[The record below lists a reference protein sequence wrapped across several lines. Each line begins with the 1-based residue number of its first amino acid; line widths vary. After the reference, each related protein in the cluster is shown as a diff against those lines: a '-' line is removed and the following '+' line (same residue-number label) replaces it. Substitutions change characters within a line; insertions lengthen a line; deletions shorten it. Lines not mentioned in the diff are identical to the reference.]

1 MNALAIA
8 VLLAAATE
16 PASPPAAHEPAAS
29 EAVDF
34 GADKSLRMTV
44 PVSIGGQGPFN
55 FVVDTGAE
63 RTVLSE
69 ELANTLGLGRTG
81 SAEVHS
87 ISGAQRFET
96 VTVPSLSVTS
106 TPVRNVQAP
115 VLKRGNLGAEGL
127 LGIDSLQSKA
137 ILIDFGQQ
145 TITVTPAAAT
155 PRLKADDDD
164 TIVIRARS
172 RLGRLI
178 LADAAIGHR
187 KIAVVIDTGAE
198 HSVGNVAMRKAAV
211 KRGKAELLLPT
222 TLYDVAGGTVPAEI
236 AVVNDMR
243 LGSVTLTG
251 MPIAFADLPVFRQLG
266 LDRRPAMLL
275 GMNTLRA
282 FDQVAVDFATR
293 KVRFVVP
300 GDSSREDATRLASAE

>member
-8 VLLAAATE
+8 VLLAAGTTE
-16 PASPPAAHEPAAS
+16 PAPPPPAANED
-29 EAVDF
+29 VDF
-34 GADKSLRMTV
+34 GADRSLRMTV
-44 PVSIGGQGPFN
+44 PVSIGGQGPFD

-69 ELANTLGLGRTG
+69 ELATTLGLGRTG

-145 TITVTPAAAT
+145 TITVTPASKT
-155 PRLKADDDD
+155 PELKADDDD

-178 LADAAIGHR
+178 LADASVGLR
-187 KIAVVIDTGAE
+187 RIAVVIDTGAE
-198 HSVGNVAMRKAAV
+198 HSVGNLAMRKAAL
-211 KRGKAELLLPT
+211 KRGKATLLIPT
-222 TLYDVAGGTVPAEI
+222 TLQDVAGGTVPAEI
-236 AVVNDMR
+236 GIVNDMR
-243 LGSVTLTG
+243 LGTVKLTG

-266 LDRRPAMLL
+266 LDKRPAMLL

-282 FDQVAVDFATR
+282 FNQVAVDFATR

-300 GDSSREDATRLASAE
+300 GDSSREDATRLASIQ

>member
-1 MNALAIA
+1 MNAWAIA
-8 VLLAAATE
+8 VLLAAGTTE
-16 PASPPAAHEPAAS
+16 PVSPPPAAN

-34 GADKSLRMTV
+34 GADKSQRMTV
-44 PVSIGGQGPFN
+44 PVSIDGQGPFN

-81 SAEVHS
+81 TAEVHS
-87 ISGAQRFET
+87 ISGAQRFQT

-115 VLKRGNLGAEGL
+115 LLKRGNLGAEGL

-137 ILIDFGQQ
+137 ILIDFAEQK
-145 TITVTPAAAT
+145 IMVTPAS
-155 PRLKADDDD
+155 KAPELNADEGD

-178 LADAAIGHR
+178 LADAAVGQR

-198 HSVGNVAMRKAAV
+198 HSVGNLAMRKAAV
-211 KRGKAELLLPT
+211 KRGKALLLIPT
-222 TLYDVAGGTVPAEI
+222 TLQDVAGGSVPAEI

-266 LDRRPAMLL
+266 LDKRPAMLL

-282 FDQVAVDFATR
+282 FNQVAVDFATK

-300 GDSSREDATRLASAE
+300 GDSSREDATQLASTE

>member
-1 MNALAIA
+1 MNALTIA
-8 VLLAAATE
+8 VLLAAATTE
-16 PASPPAAHEPAAS
+16 PVSTPPAAN

-34 GADKSLRMTV
+34 GADKSQRMTV
-44 PVSIGGQGPFN
+44 PVSIDGQGPFN

-81 SAEVHS
+81 TAEVHS
-87 ISGAQRFET
+87 ISGAQRFQT

-115 VLKRGNLGAEGL
+115 LLKRGNLGAEGL

-137 ILIDFGQQ
+137 ILIDFAQQ
-145 TITVTPAAAT
+145 KIMVTPAS
-155 PRLKADDDD
+155 KAPELNADEGD

-178 LADAAIGHR
+178 LADAAVGQR

-198 HSVGNVAMRKAAV
+198 HSVGNLAMRKAAV
-211 KRGKAELLLPT
+211 KRGKALLLIPT
-222 TLYDVAGGTVPAEI
+222 TLQDVAGGTVPAEI

-266 LDRRPAMLL
+266 LDKRPAMLL

-282 FDQVAVDFATR
+282 FNQVAVDFSTK

-300 GDSSREDATRLASAE
+300 GDSSREDATQLASAE

>member
-8 VLLAAATE
+8 ALLVAATTE
-16 PASPPAAHEPAAS
+16 PVSPPPAAN

-34 GADKSLRMTV
+34 GADRSLRMTV
-44 PVSIGGQGPFN
+44 PVSIDGQGPFN

-69 ELANTLGLGRTG
+69 ELATTLGLGRTG

-115 VLKRGNLGAEGL
+115 LLKRGNLGAEGL

-137 ILIDFGQQ
+137 ILIDFAQQ
-145 TITVTPAAAT
+145 KIMVTPASKA
-155 PRLKADDDD
+155 PELKADDDD

-178 LADAAIGHR
+178 LADAAVGQR

-198 HSVGNVAMRKAAV
+198 HSVGNLAMRKAAV
-211 KRGKAELLLPT
+211 KRGKATLLIPT
-222 TLYDVAGGTVPAEI
+222 TLQDVAGGSVAAEI
-236 AVVNDMR
+236 AIVDDMR

-266 LDRRPAMLL
+266 LDKRPAMLL

-282 FDQVAVDFATR
+282 FNQVAVDFSTK

-300 GDSSREDATRLASAE
+300 GDSSREDAAQLASLR

>member
-8 VLLAAATE
+8 ALLVAAGADL
-16 PASPPAAHEPAAS
+16 ASPPPAAN
-29 EAVDF
+29 EAVEF
-34 GADKSLRMTV
+34 GADRALRMTV
-44 PVSIGGQGPFN
+44 PVSIDGQGPFD

-87 ISGAQRFET
+87 ISGAQRFQT

-115 VLKRGNLGAEGL
+115 LLKRGNLGAEGL

-137 ILIDFGQQ
+137 ILIDFAQRK
-145 TITVTPAAAT
+145 IMVTPASKT
-155 PRLKADDDD
+155 PELKADDDD
-164 TIVIRARS
+164 TIVIRARN

-178 LADAAIGHR
+178 LADAAIGKR
-187 KIAVVIDTGAE
+187 RIAVVIDTGAG
-198 HSVGNVAMRKAAV
+198 HSVGSLAMRKAAV
-211 KRGKAELLLPT
+211 KRGKAALLIPT
-222 TLYDVAGGTVPAEI
+222 MLHDVAGGSVPAEI

-266 LDRRPAMLL
+266 LDKRPAMLL

-282 FDQVAVDFATR
+282 FDQVAVDFASR

-300 GDSSREDATRLASAE
+300 GDSRREDAARLASLR

>member
-1 MNALAIA
+1 MNAWAIA
-8 VLLAAATE
+8 VLLAAGTTE
-16 PASPPAAHEPAAS
+16 PVLPPPAAN

-34 GADKSLRMTV
+34 GADKSQRMTV
-44 PVSIGGQGPFN
+44 PVSIDGQGPFN

-81 SAEVHS
+81 TAEVHS
-87 ISGAQRFET
+87 ISGAQRFQT

-115 VLKRGNLGAEGL
+115 LLKRGNLGAEGL

-137 ILIDFGQQ
+137 ILIDFAQQ
-145 TITVTPAAAT
+145 KIMVTPAS
-155 PRLKADDDD
+155 KAPELNADEGD

-178 LADAAIGHR
+178 LADAAVGER

-198 HSVGNVAMRKAAV
+198 HSVGNLAMRKAAV
-211 KRGKAELLLPT
+211 KRGKAMLLIPT
-222 TLYDVAGGTVPAEI
+222 TLQDVAGGSVPAEI

-300 GDSSREDATRLASAE
+300 GDSSREEATRLASAQ

>member
-1 MNALAIA
+1 MNAWAIA
-8 VLLAAATE
+8 VLLAAGTTE
-16 PASPPAAHEPAAS
+16 PVLPPPAAN

-34 GADKSLRMTV
+34 GADKSQRMTV
-44 PVSIGGQGPFN
+44 PVSIDGQGPFN

-81 SAEVHS
+81 TAEVHS
-87 ISGAQRFET
+87 ISGAQRFQT

-115 VLKRGNLGAEGL
+115 LLKRGNLGAEGL

-137 ILIDFGQQ
+137 ILIDFAQRK
-145 TITVTPAAAT
+145 IMVTPAS
-155 PRLKADDDD
+155 KAPELNADEGD

-178 LADAAIGHR
+178 LADAAVGER

-198 HSVGNVAMRKAAV
+198 HSVGNLAMRKAAV
-211 KRGKAELLLPT
+211 KRGKAMLLIPT
-222 TLYDVAGGTVPAEI
+222 TLQDVAGGSVPAEI

-266 LDRRPAMLL
+266 LDKRPAMLL

-282 FDQVAVDFATR
+282 FNQVAVDFATK

-300 GDSSREDATRLASAE
+300 GDSSREDATQLASAR

>member
-1 MNALAIA
+1 MNALALA
-8 VLLAAATE
+8 VLLLAGVAAEQA
-16 PASPPAAHEPAAS
+16 PPTPAAS
-29 EAVDF
+29 ETVDF
-34 GADKSLRMTV
+34 GADRGLRMTV
-44 PVSIGGQGPFN
+44 PVSIDGRGPFD

-69 ELANTLGLGRTG
+69 ELASTLGLGRTG

-87 ISGAQRFET
+87 ISGVERFET

-115 VLKRGNLGAEGL
+115 LLKRGDLGAEGL

-137 ILIDFGQQ
+137 ILIDFAHQK
-145 TITVTPAAAT
+145 IMVTPASRA
-155 PRLKADDDD
+155 PELKADDDD
-164 TIVIRARS
+164 TIIIRARS

-178 LADAAIGHR
+178 LADAAIGAR
-187 KIAVVIDTGAE
+187 RIAVVIDTGAE
-198 HSVGNVAMRKAAV
+198 HSVGNLAMRRAAV
-211 KRGKAELLLPT
+211 KRGKAQLLIPT
-222 TLYDVAGGTVPAEI
+222 TLHDVAGGTVPAEV
-236 AVVNDMR
+236 AVVDGLR

-266 LDRRPAMLL
+266 LDERPAMLL

-282 FDQVAVDFATR
+282 FNQVAVDFTTK
-293 KVRFVVP
+293 KVRFVIP
-300 GDSSREDATRLASAE
+300 GDSSRERDTRVASAD

>member
-1 MNALAIA
+1 MNAWAIA
-8 VLLAAATE
+8 VLLAAGTTE
-16 PASPPAAHEPAAS
+16 PVLPPPAAN

-34 GADKSLRMTV
+34 GADKSQRMTV
-44 PVSIGGQGPFN
+44 PVSIDGQGPFN

-81 SAEVHS
+81 TAEVHS
-87 ISGAQRFET
+87 ISGAQRFQT

-115 VLKRGNLGAEGL
+115 LLKRGNLGAEGL

-137 ILIDFGQQ
+137 ILIDFAQQ
-145 TITVTPAAAT
+145 KIMVTPAS
-155 PRLKADDDD
+155 KAPELNADEGD

-178 LADAAIGHR
+178 LADAAVGER

-198 HSVGNVAMRKAAV
+198 HSVGNLAMRKAAV
-211 KRGKAELLLPT
+211 KRGKAMLLIPT
-222 TLYDVAGGTVPAEI
+222 TLQDVAGGSVPAEI

-266 LDRRPAMLL
+266 LDKRPAMLL

-282 FDQVAVDFATR
+282 FNQVAVDFATK

-300 GDSSREDATRLASAE
+300 GDSSREDATQLASAR

>member
-1 MNALAIA
+1 MNAWAIA
-8 VLLAAATE
+8 VLLAAGTTE
-16 PASPPAAHEPAAS
+16 PVSPPLAAN

-34 GADKSLRMTV
+34 GADKSQRMTV
-44 PVSIGGQGPFN
+44 PVSIDGQGPFN

-81 SAEVHS
+81 TAEVHS
-87 ISGAQRFET
+87 ISGAQRFQT

-115 VLKRGNLGAEGL
+115 LLKRGNLGAEGL

-137 ILIDFGQQ
+137 ILIDFAQQ
-145 TITVTPAAAT
+145 KIMVTPAS
-155 PRLKADDDD
+155 KAPELNADEGD

-178 LADAAIGHR
+178 LADAAVGQR

-198 HSVGNVAMRKAAV
+198 HSVGNLAMRKAAV
-211 KRGKAELLLPT
+211 KRGKALLLIPT
-222 TLYDVAGGTVPAEI
+222 TLQDVAGGTVPAEI

-266 LDRRPAMLL
+266 LDKRPAMLL

-282 FDQVAVDFATR
+282 FNQVAVDFATK

-300 GDSSREDATRLASAE
+300 GDSSREDATQLASTE

>member
-1 MNALAIA
+1 MNALTIA
-8 VLLAAATE
+8 VLLAAATTE
-16 PASPPAAHEPAAS
+16 PVSPPPAAN

-34 GADKSLRMTV
+34 GADKSQRMTV
-44 PVSIGGQGPFN
+44 PVSIDGQGPFN

-81 SAEVHS
+81 TAEVHS
-87 ISGAQRFET
+87 ISGAQRFQT

-115 VLKRGNLGAEGL
+115 LLKRGNLGAEGL

-137 ILIDFGQQ
+137 ILIDFAQQ
-145 TITVTPAAAT
+145 KIMVTPAS
-155 PRLKADDDD
+155 KAPELNADEGD

-178 LADAAIGHR
+178 LADAAVGQR

-198 HSVGNVAMRKAAV
+198 HSVGNLAMRKAAV
-211 KRGKAELLLPT
+211 KRGKALLLIPT
-222 TLYDVAGGTVPAEI
+222 TLQDVAGGTVPAEI

-266 LDRRPAMLL
+266 LDKRPAMLL

-282 FDQVAVDFATR
+282 FNQVAVDFATK

-300 GDSSREDATRLASAE
+300 GDSSREDATQLASAK

>member
-1 MNALAIA
+1 M
-8 VLLAAATE
+8 
-16 PASPPAAHEPAAS
+16 PAS
-29 EAVDF
+29 VR
-34 GADKSLRMTV
+34 LLCTR
-44 PVSIGGQGPFN
+44 
-55 FVVDTGAE
+55 
-63 RTVLSE
+63 
-69 ELANTLGLGRTG
+69 NTRKPGGRTG

-87 ISGAQRFET
+87 ISGAQRFQT

-115 VLKRGNLGAEGL
+115 ILKRGNLGAEGL

-137 ILIDFGQQ
+137 ILIDFAQQ
-145 TITVTPAAAT
+145 KIVVTPAADT
-155 PRLKADDDD
+155 PKLKADDGD

-187 KIAVVIDTGAE
+187 KVAVVIDTGAE
-198 HSVGNVAMRKAAV
+198 HSVGNLAMRKAAV
-211 KRGKAELLLPT
+211 KRGKTDLLLPT

>member
-1 MNALAIA
+1 MNALTIA
-8 VLLAAATE
+8 VLLAAGTTE
-16 PASPPAAHEPAAS
+16 PVSPPLAAN

-34 GADKSLRMTV
+34 GADKSFRMTV

-87 ISGAQRFET
+87 ISGAQRFQT

-115 VLKRGNLGAEGL
+115 LLKRGNLGAEGL

-137 ILIDFGQQ
+137 ILIDFAQRK
-145 TITVTPAAAT
+145 IVVTPAADT
-155 PRLKADDDD
+155 PKLKADDDD

-178 LADAAIGHR
+178 LADAAIGQR

-198 HSVGNVAMRKAAV
+198 HSVGNLAMRKAAV
-211 KRGKAELLLPT
+211 KRGKAMLLIPT

-243 LGSVTLTG
+243 IGSVTLNA

-266 LDRRPAMLL
+266 LDERPAMLL

-282 FDQVAVDFATR
+282 FDQVAVDFATK

-300 GDSSREDATRLASAE
+300 GDSSREDATQLASAR

>member
-8 VLLAAATE
+8 VLLAAGTAE
-16 PASPPAAHEPAAS
+16 PAPPPPAVG

-34 GADKSLRMTV
+34 VADRSLRMTV
-44 PVSIGGQGPFN
+44 PVNIGGRGPFD

-69 ELANTLGLGRTG
+69 ELANALGLGRTG

-87 ISGAQRFET
+87 ISGAQRFAT

-115 VLKRGNLGAEGL
+115 LLKRGNLGAEGL

-137 ILIDFGQQ
+137 ILIDFAQQ
-145 TITVTPAAAT
+145 KITVTPARDT
-155 PRLKADDDD
+155 PALKAGDDD

-178 LADAAIGHR
+178 LADAAIGQR
-187 KIAVVIDTGAE
+187 RIAVVIDTGAE
-198 HSVGNVAMRKAAV
+198 HSVGNFAMRNIAV
-211 KRGKAELLLPT
+211 KRGKAALLIPT
-222 TLYDVAGGTVPAEI
+222 TLHDVAGGSVPAEI

-266 LDRRPAMLL
+266 LDKRPAMLL

-282 FDQVAVDFATR
+282 FDQVAVDFAT
-293 KVRFVVP
+293 KTVRFVVP
-300 GDSSREDATRLASAE
+300 GDSSREDAARLASASP

>member
-1 MNALAIA
+1 MNAWAIA
-8 VLLAAATE
+8 VLLAAGTTE
-16 PASPPAAHEPAAS
+16 PVLPPPAAN

-34 GADKSLRMTV
+34 GADKSQRMTV
-44 PVSIGGQGPFN
+44 PVSIDGQGPFN

-81 SAEVHS
+81 TAEVHS
-87 ISGAQRFET
+87 ISGAQRFQT

-115 VLKRGNLGAEGL
+115 LLKRGNLGAEGL

-137 ILIDFGQQ
+137 ILIDFAQQ
-145 TITVTPAAAT
+145 KIMVTPAS
-155 PRLKADDDD
+155 KAPELNADEGD

-178 LADAAIGHR
+178 LADAAVGER

-198 HSVGNVAMRKAAV
+198 HSVGNLAMRKAAV
-211 KRGKAELLLPT
+211 KRGKAMLLIPT
-222 TLYDVAGGTVPAEI
+222 TLQDVAGGSVPAEI

-266 LDRRPAMLL
+266 LDKRPAMLL

-282 FDQVAVDFATR
+282 FNQVAVDFVTK

-300 GDSSREDATRLASAE
+300 GDSSREDATQLASAQ

>member
-1 MNALAIA
+1 M
-8 VLLAAATE
+8 
-16 PASPPAAHEPAAS
+16 
-29 EAVDF
+29 
-34 GADKSLRMTV
+34 
-44 PVSIGGQGPFN
+44 
-55 FVVDTGAE
+55 
-63 RTVLSE
+63 
-69 ELANTLGLGRTG
+69 
-81 SAEVHS
+81 
-87 ISGAQRFET
+87 
-96 VTVPSLSVTS
+96 TVPSLSVTS

-115 VLKRGNLGAEGL
+115 LLKRGNLGAEGL

-137 ILIDFGQQ
+137 ILIDFAQRK
-145 TITVTPAAAT
+145 IMVTPAS
-155 PRLKADDDD
+155 KAPELNADEGD

-178 LADAAIGHR
+178 LADAAVGAR

-198 HSVGNVAMRKAAV
+198 HSVGNLAMRKAAV
-211 KRGKAELLLPT
+211 KRGKAMLLIPT
-222 TLYDVAGGTVPAEI
+222 TLQDVAGGSVPAEI

-266 LDRRPAMLL
+266 LDKRPAMLL

-282 FDQVAVDFATR
+282 FNQVAVDFATK

-300 GDSSREDATRLASAE
+300 GDSSREDATQLASAE

>member
-1 MNALAIA
+1 MNAWAIA
-8 VLLAAATE
+8 VLLAAGTTE
-16 PASPPAAHEPAAS
+16 PALPPPTAN

-34 GADKSLRMTV
+34 GADKSQRMTV
-44 PVSIGGQGPFN
+44 PVSIDGQGPFN

-81 SAEVHS
+81 TAEVHS
-87 ISGAQRFET
+87 ISGAQRFQT

-115 VLKRGNLGAEGL
+115 LLKRGNLGAEGL

-137 ILIDFGQQ
+137 ILIDFAQQ
-145 TITVTPAAAT
+145 KIMVTPAS
-155 PRLKADDDD
+155 KAPELNADEGD

-178 LADAAIGHR
+178 LADAAVGER

-198 HSVGNVAMRKAAV
+198 HSVGNLAMRKAAV
-211 KRGKAELLLPT
+211 KRGKAMLLIPT
-222 TLYDVAGGTVPAEI
+222 TLQDVAGGSVPAEI

-266 LDRRPAMLL
+266 LDKRPAMLL

-282 FDQVAVDFATR
+282 FNQVAVDFATK

-300 GDSSREDATRLASAE
+300 GDSSREDATQLASAR

>member
-1 MNALAIA
+1 MNALTIA
-8 VLLAAATE
+8 VLLAAGTTE
-16 PASPPAAHEPAAS
+16 PVSPPLAAN

-34 GADKSLRMTV
+34 GADKSQRMTV
-44 PVSIGGQGPFN
+44 PVSIDGQGPFN

-81 SAEVHS
+81 TAEVHS
-87 ISGAQRFET
+87 ISGAQRFQT

-115 VLKRGNLGAEGL
+115 LLKRGNLGAEGL

-137 ILIDFGQQ
+137 ILIDFAQQ
-145 TITVTPAAAT
+145 KIMVTPAS
-155 PRLKADDDD
+155 KAPELNADEGD

-178 LADAAIGHR
+178 LADAAVGQR

-198 HSVGNVAMRKAAV
+198 HSVGNLAMRKAAV
-211 KRGKAELLLPT
+211 KRGKALLLIPT
-222 TLYDVAGGTVPAEI
+222 TLQDVAGGTVPAEI

-266 LDRRPAMLL
+266 LDKRPAMLL

-282 FDQVAVDFATR
+282 FNQVAVDFATK

-300 GDSSREDATRLASAE
+300 GDSSREDATQLASTE

>member
-1 MNALAIA
+1 MNAWAIA
-8 VLLAAATE
+8 VLLAAGTTE
-16 PASPPAAHEPAAS
+16 PVLPPPAAN

-34 GADKSLRMTV
+34 GADKSQRMTV
-44 PVSIGGQGPFN
+44 PVSIDGQGPFN

-81 SAEVHS
+81 TAEVHS
-87 ISGAQRFET
+87 ISGAQRFQT

-115 VLKRGNLGAEGL
+115 L
-127 LGIDSLQSKA
+127 L
-137 ILIDFGQQ
+137 
-145 TITVTPAAAT
+145 
-155 PRLKADDDD
+155 
-164 TIVIRARS
+164 
-172 RLGRLI
+172 
-178 LADAAIGHR
+178 
-187 KIAVVIDTGAE
+187 
-198 HSVGNVAMRKAAV
+198 
-211 KRGKAELLLPT
+211 KRGKAMLLIPT
-222 TLYDVAGGTVPAEI
+222 TLQDVAGGSVPAEI

-266 LDRRPAMLL
+266 LDKRPAMLL

-282 FDQVAVDFATR
+282 FNQVAVDFATK

-300 GDSSREDATRLASAE
+300 GDSSREDATQLASAR